1 MKSVTFLET
10 AGKSFAVAMFLQ
22 YAYEYTGVNAMLC
35 ESASRYYTGQAL
47 NKYMTRANALVDSYS
62 AETAGNAILNIDAF
76 ANNADIQK
84 IRTNQKK
91 FHAMVRATNDA
102 PIIAAYMRKQLPR
115 ELSTDDVYNKLI
127 VPQKSD
133 AKLSRDDV
141 DMLIH
146 LVDGAPYVEN
156 LNRLEAVPRLIEVF
170 GLIKNKPLVDYFMRN
185 GFEKLKS
192 KSGRW
197 VPTLDVEGL
206 IFE

>member
-1 MKSVTFLET
+1 MLS
-10 AGKSFAVAMFLQ
+10 ASGS
-22 YAYEYTGVNAMLC
+22 TGVGEGPGGSGEGPGGIGPEPTVTLMT
-35 ESASRYYTGQAL
+35 SRGCSLPAL
-47 NKYMTRANALVDSYS
+47 
-62 AETAGNAILNIDAF
+62 I
-76 ANNADIQK
+76 
-84 IRTNQKK
+84 
-91 FHAMVRATNDA
+91 
-102 PIIAAYMRKQLPR
+102 
-115 ELSTDDVYNKLI
+115 DVYNKLI
-127 VPQKSD
+127 VHQKSD

-146 LVDGAPYVEN
+146 LVDGAPYLEN